1 MAGSENQDL
10 PDVRDVPV
18 LPLKD
23 AVLFPHAMRPFQID
37 HPGAV
42 RLIEQAGST
51 LEFAAVVTVRDEP
64 AAGEEEVNLYEIGCL
79 ARVLKVISMPG
90 GEPRSF
96 VLFAQGIRR
105 VKIGPILQRE
115 PHLRVHVEPL
125 ADIVPAQPDE
135 VYLALTRN
143 LRDLF
148 SEVVLRS
155 PNLSNDILPVLAG
168 IEEPGTLADFVAS
181 TLPTLTT
188 VQRQN
193 LLEML
198 DVRKRMEFLG
208 EELVKERENLKLQ
221 AKIEND
227 VQQKV
232 AGSQRDY
239 FLREQLKAIQKELGD
254 ADANTREVEELRAK
268 IDAAQLPDEVLKE
281 ALRELSRLQQIPAAA
296 AEYSVSRT
304 WLDWLVALPW
314 KRSTAQ
320 SVDLR
325 LAQQILDEDHH
336 DLEKVKSRILEYL
349 AVLQLKRDLKGPILC
364 FVGPP
369 GVGKTSLGRS
379 IARAVGREFVRLSLG
394 GMHDEAEIRGHR
406 RTYVGALPG
415 QVMHGMRRAGT
426 NDPVFMLDEIDKL
439 GRDFHGDPASALLE
453 VLDPEQNFS
462 FRDHY
467 LDVPFDLSHVLF
479 ITTANVLDP
488 IPPALLDRME
498 VIELP
503 GYSEEEKLHIATR
516 FLVPR
521 QVAANGLESSHI
533 TFEEAALRDLAA
545 SYTHEAGVR
554 QLERAIGALCR
565 KHARQIAET
574 GPQPMVVT
582 PAVVRERLG
591 PPLYRFETQVAERC
605 RRPGVAIGLAWTA
618 AGGDILFVEAS
629 RMPRDKGEF
638 TITGQIGQVM
648 QESTKAA
655 LSWLRANAASQGI
668 DPTVFRD
675 YDLHLHVPAGAVPKD
690 GPSAGVVMVAALYSL
705 FADKAVKPF
714 MALTGEITLTGQVL
728 PVGGIK
734 EKLLAARRSGIR
746 EVVLPADNEPNVQ
759 EEVAAPLLEGMQLHY
774 VHTIEEM
781 LALAFGQPLQGVL
794 VRGGAVTALV
804 ANPPS

>member
-1 MAGSENQDL
+1 VQSRLE
-10 PDVRDVPV
+10 V
-18 LPLKD
+18 L
-23 AVLFPHAMRPFQID
+23 
-37 HPGAV
+37 
-42 RLIEQAGST
+42 S
-51 LEFAAVVTVRDEP
+51 
-64 AAGEEEVNLYEIGCL
+64 
-79 ARVLKVISMPG
+79 
-90 GEPRSF
+90 
-96 VLFAQGIRR
+96 
-105 VKIGPILQRE
+105 
-115 PHLRVHVEPL
+115 
-125 ADIVPAQPDE
+125 
-135 VYLALTRN
+135 
-143 LRDLF
+143 
-148 SEVVLRS
+148 
-155 PNLSNDILPVLAG
+155 
-168 IEEPGTLADFVAS
+168 
-181 TLPTLTT
+181 
-188 VQRQN
+188 
-193 LLEML
+193 
-198 DVRKRMEFLG
+198 

-232 AGSQRDY
+232 AGSQRDF

-254 ADANTREVEELRAK
+254 TDANTREVEELRAK
-268 IDAAQLPDEVLKE
+268 IEAAHLPDDVLKE
-281 ALRELSRLQQIPAAA
+281 ALRELGRLQQIPAAA

-314 KRSTAQ
+314 QRATAQ
-320 SVDLR
+320 DVDLR
-325 LAQQILDEDHH
+325 RAQQILDEDHH

-415 QVMHGMRRAGT
+415 QVMHGLRRAGT
-426 NDPVFMLDEIDKL
+426 HDPVFMLDEIDKL

-498 VIELP
+498 VLELP

-521 QVAANGLESSHI
+521 QIAANGLEADQI
-533 TFEEAALRDLAA
+533 TFEEAALRRLTS

-554 QLERAIGALCR
+554 QLERSIGALCR
-565 KHARQIAET
+565 KHARRIAQD
-574 GPQPMVVT
+574 GMQPLLVT
-582 PAVVRERLG
+582 SEVVRERLG
-591 PPLYRFETQVAERC
+591 PPLYRLETQVAERC

-655 LSWLRANAASQGI
+655 LSWLRANAAAQGI
-668 DPTVFRD
+668 DPSVFRD

-705 FADKAVKPF
+705 FADKPIKPF
-714 MALTGEITLTGQVL
+714 LAATGEITLTGQVL

-734 EKLLAARRSGIR
+734 EKILAARRSGIR
-746 EVVLPADNEPNVQ
+746 EVILPADNEAHVVEDVP
-759 EEVAAPLLEGMQLHY
+759 EPLREGMRLHY

-781 LALAFGQPLQGVL
+781 LALAFAQPLQGVL
-794 VRGGAVTALV
+794 VRGGAVTAIV
-804 ANPPS
+804 PAN